1 MHQRGE
7 SQGAVSG
14 TSSYHNLGS
23 SRSVS
28 CDLLIKDK
36 FLPVQGI
43 KDWSCSIVGIHGV
56 DCVGKGLSRK
66 HFLSEERSWSI
77 LLPTTEG
84 RVKLYRSPGCPE

>member
-1 MHQRGE
+1 MVTSYFLMETAVYSPKLMHQGGE

-14 TSSYHNLGS
+14 TSSYHNLS
-23 SRSVS
+23 SSKSVS
-28 CDLLIKDK
+28 IVILLIKDK

-66 HFLSEERSWSI
+66 HFLSEER
-77 LLPTTEG
+77 
-84 RVKLYRSPGCPE
+84 